1 MCFPLT
7 KNLGMLK
14 HGTSLLL
21 CAAASLLLSSCSN
34 PEQIKRERTETLENF
49 SAQVAK
55 QLFDRNPQT
64 VKESMIAL
72 TRDELTQ
79 PTVDKLQAQGY
90 IPKTD
95 IGILKIESEQE
106 DAKAT
111 NVVNVD
117 SSKVQGPAEKP
128 IVPTQV
134 KGTIVN
140 KAEGKPDQTVPFE
153 LNLTCKFDSETGAI
167 PQVIDAVVGSA
178 SPKKTVSEEPAKS
191 TKKKRK
197 RKRH

>member
-1 MCFPLT
+1 
-7 KNLGMLK
+7 MLK
-14 HGTSLLL
+14 HASSLLL

-34 PEQIKRERTETLENF
+34 PEQIKKERTETLEKF
-49 SAQVAK
+49 ATQVAK
-55 QLFDRNPQT
+55 QIFDRNPET

-79 PTVDKLQAQGY
+79 ATTDKLQAQGY

-95 IGILKIESEQE
+95 IGILKIQAEQE

-111 NVVNVD
+111 NVVNIE
-117 SSKVQGPAEKP
+117 SSTPLGPVEKP
-128 IVPTQV
+128 VVPMEV

-140 KAEGKPDQTVPFE
+140 KAEGKADQTVPFSIT
-153 LNLTCKFDSETGAI
+153 LNCKFDSETGAV
-167 PQVIDAVVGSA
+167 PQVVDVSVGGA
-178 SPKKTVSEEPAKS
+178 AAQPKKSATEETQKGGR
-191 TKKKRK
+191 KKRK